1 MMATSMNDQQEKITR
16 RLSNPELRCKNHCG
30 FYGNPIYSGYCSK
43 CYKELHSQKGP
54 QASPEEETPP
64 SNDAIATTG
73 LQGFTKFE
81 ERKNVHTGKRLLKGV
96 VPVTKKSKKPSRSS
110 EPFNEFLKTLKKPV
124 AQDITQ
130 HFKTFHEQITKSTAS
145 IDEMGEMVQEFY
157 VSTAERLK
165 THSLFRTMSE
175 EQQEDMMDGIERHLM
190 TNIYSQVYSVPS
202 SDDAMKDL
210 LLKRRIRMLSWLD
223 QSHLAI
229 TLDLGNFK
237 VQELVSKAR
246 DELHAMDEKKPPL
259 DKLLCISNCCNNV
272 LTALKLSQDHLASA
286 DEFVPALI
294 YTVIYSTAEHLYSNL
309 NYISRFS
316 NPNRLMSGE
325 TGYYFTN
332 LSAAV
337 SFIEN
342 LTAENLKMPQDE
354 FDKKMGFVNGKTDA
368 DLLIEEDNAVE
379 DKERVFVLKSYCEG
393 VKEVTARHNTLHH
406 ECAELLKKMKDYR
419 TGVRE
424 QIEGVLSTP
433 PPKSLYKRNQVE
445 PVVPTGI
452 LIPHLEN

>member
-1 MMATSMNDQQEKITR
+1 MNDQQNKMTS

-43 CYKELHSQKGP
+43 CYKELHSQRGP
-54 QASPEEETPP
+54 QAPLEGETPP
-64 SNDAIATTG
+64 PNDAIATTG

-81 ERKNVHTGKRLLKGV
+81 ERKNVLSGKRILKAV
-96 VPVTKKSKKPSRSS
+96 VPVTKKPKKPSRSS
-110 EPFNEFLKTLKKPV
+110 EPFSEFLKTLKKPV
-124 AQDITQ
+124 AQDISQ
-130 HFKTFHEQITKSTAS
+130 HLKMFHDQITKSTAS
-145 IDEMGEMVQEFY
+145 IDEIGEMVQDFY

-165 THSLFRTMSE
+165 THPLFRTMSE
-175 EQQEDMMDGIERHLM
+175 EQQEDMVDGIERHLM
-190 TNIYSQVYSVPS
+190 TNIYAQVYSVPT

-223 QSHLAI
+223 QTHLAI
-229 TLDLGNFK
+229 TMDLANVK

-246 DELHAMDEKKPPL
+246 DELHAMDEKKPPI

-342 LTAENLKMPQDE
+342 LTAENLKMPQEE
-354 FDKKMGFVNGKTDA
+354 FDKKMGFVDGKTDA
-368 DLLIEEDNAVE
+368 DLLIEEDNFVE
-379 DKERVFVLKSYCEG
+379 DEERVFILRSYSEA
-393 VKEVTARHNTLHH
+393 VKEASVRHSTLQQ
-406 ECAELLKKMKDYR
+406 ECVELLKKMKDFR

-424 QIEGVLSTP
+424 QIDGVLSTP
-433 PPKSLYKRNQVE
+433 PPKSLYKRNQE